1 MSHRENNNDDDE
13 DFFDIHLTDA
23 QTNNL
28 RLAVRYI
35 RNDLTTLLTKPGL
48 LSFSKKISV
57 KLTDISSKGA
67 AIECDKKLGIKRKI
81 ILEFVFKDNRSF
93 ILHAKIIHKIKNKKQ
108 YGLKFDKFNHELGDY
123 LLSTQNDLTFK

>member
-13 DFFDIHLTDA
+13 DFFDMHLTDA

-28 RLAVRYI
+28 RIAVRYI
-35 RNDLTTLLTKPGL
+35 RTDITTLLTKPGW
-48 LSFSKKISV
+48 LSFSKDIPV
-57 KLTDISSKGA
+57 KLLDISSKGA
-67 AIECDKKLGIKRKI
+67 AIECEKKLGIKRKI
-81 ILEFVFKDNRSF
+81 ILKLVFKDSHSF

>member
-35 RNDLTTLLTKPGL
+35 RNDITTLLTKPGL

>member
-1 MSHRENNNDDDE
+1 MSHRENNNDDE
-13 DFFDIHLTDA
+13 DFFDMHLTDV

-28 RLAVRYI
+28 RIAVRYI
-35 RNDLTTLLTKPGL
+35 RTDITTSLTTPGL

-57 KLTDISSKGA
+57 KLIDISSKGA

-81 ILEFVFKDNRSF
+81 ILKLVFKDSHSF
-93 ILHAKIIHKIKNKKQ
+93 ILHAKIIHHIKNKKQ

-123 LLSTQNDLTFK
+123 LLSSQNDLTFK